1 MILNI
6 CSTWLV
12 DIHIVVECIYKQTVD
27 EKKFNCIS
35 SVPIMSTGIPI
46 MQPQQVGN
54 DTHEFVDGQM

>member
-1 MILNI
+1 M
-6 CSTWLV
+6 

-54 DTHEFVDGQM
+54 DTHEFVDGPDVTL